1 MKNKCCCY
9 IPRLSLNKTSTVI
22 GHVQNMLKPVG
33 LMTVNEEVVL
43 SLFLLC
49 DLLKGKFKCITKH
62 LMYGPSGNQLVFF
75 SLKSLKFPRT
85 KSW

>member
-1 MKNKCCCY
+1 M
-9 IPRLSLNKTSTVI
+9 I
-22 GHVQNMLKPVG
+22 GHVQHMLKPAG

-62 LMYGPSGNQLVFF
+62 LMYGPSGN
-75 SLKSLKFPRT
+75 
-85 KSW
+85 

>member
-1 MKNKCCCY
+1 MKNKCCY

-22 GHVQNMLKPVG
+22 GHVQHMLKPVG
-33 LMTVNEEVVL
+33 LMTVNDEVVL

-62 LMYGPSGNQLVFF
+62 LMYGPSGN
-75 SLKSLKFPRT
+75 
-85 KSW
+85 

>member
-1 MKNKCCCY
+1 M
-9 IPRLSLNKTSTVI
+9 I
-22 GHVQNMLKPVG
+22 GHVQHMLKPVG

-75 SLKSLKFPRT
+75 SLESLCFPGQSLG
-85 KSW
+85 KHQDS